1 MKFFL
6 INIITLLL
14 FLSITITPQEENRL
28 ELKKIEFKGND
39 HFSSSILKEI
49 ISMKESPGWF
59 WKFLNSFSS
68 FGGEPVYFDSLDV
81 KNDLLLLKNYYHSYG
96 YFKTNINAEYKI
108 NENKTEVELL
118 FYINEGPYSNF
129 RSYEIKGFDEM
140 PEDIKKNVL
149 KKWSINQNTRFSE
162 YAIQTNVDNILYELL
177 NNGYITARF
186 DSTVIFKDTLNNQ
199 ADISIYF
206 SIGKRY
212 IINDIQID
220 KDGPGKN
227 FVDGN
232 MLKEI
237 VGIKKG
243 EIYKIN
249 KVKQSQSRLYKTGLF
264 SRVLISPELD
274 DTVGSYVPL
283 KVYGTIGKMNELTPE
298 ILMNNQQNA
307 FNFGLGGTYIRKNF
321 FGSARKLTTGVSF
334 LIQDLFKSDLNNFL
348 KTLSLADTTIFGLFD
363 AKIRIEQPYMF
374 QRPILGSFETYYQIN
389 KNSISGRKNYG
400 GKVGLEFEMPPYTFI
415 NYILTYYNFEVTD
428 EKYIRGINEFNI
440 HTLSSV
446 IGIDLRSFQTND
458 PIFPTDGHNISL
470 LIEESNSVPY
480 LFSKTFNYQFDE
492 TLFYKIL
499 ASFAYYNGIGKRN
512 WTTLNWKVKVGYLN
526 NYRGSIVNIP
536 SQRKF
541 FAGGS
546 NSIRGWHA
554 RELIP
559 YRKVIISERSTEPLL
574 VDVGSFLLESSF
586 EMRKKFLK
594 EAGFVTFIDLGNVW
608 PGYQKF
614 RFDEVAIAAGFGLR
628 YYTTF
633 APFRLDFGF
642 KIYDP
647 YDTTPFWN
655 RKFFDVMEF
664 HFGIGEAF

>member
-1 MKFFL
+1 MKYFL
-6 INIITLLL
+6 LNIITLLL
-14 FLSITITPQEENRL
+14 LCSIVIFSQDDVRL
-28 ELKKIEFKGND
+28 ELKKIEFKGNER
-39 HFSSSILKEI
+39 FSSAILKEI

-68 FGGEPVYFDSLDV
+68 FGGEAVYFDSLDIQ
-81 KNDLLLLKNYYHSYG
+81 NDLLLLKNYYHSYG
-96 YFKTNINAEYKI
+96 YFKTEINAEFKI
-108 NENKTEVELL
+108 NKDDKEVELI
-118 FYINEGPYSNF
+118 YNINEGPYAVFNK
-129 RSYEIKGFDEM
+129 YEIMGLEEM
-140 PEDIKKNVL
+140 PEDVKKNVL
-149 KKWSINQNTRFSE
+149 KKWSIKNGTRFSE
-162 YAIQTNVDNILYELL
+162 YAIQTNIDDILYEML

-186 DSTVIFKDTLNNQ
+186 DSTVIFKDTINNQ

-206 SIGKRY
+206 TTGKRY
-212 IINDIQID
+212 IINDIQIE
-220 KDGPGKN
+220 KDGPGKDY
-227 FVDGN
+227 VEDDL
-232 MLKEI
+232 LKDI
-237 VGIKKG
+237 VGIKHG
-243 EIYKIN
+243 EIYKMN
-249 KVKQSQSRLYKTGLF
+249 KIKQSQSRLYRTGLF
-264 SRVLISPELD
+264 SRVLISPEIQ
-274 DTVGSYVPL
+274 DTVGNYVPL
-283 KVYGTIGKMNELTPE
+283 KVSGTIGKMNELTPE
-298 ILMNNQQNA
+298 ILMNNQQNT

-321 FGSARKLTTGVSF
+321 LGSARKLTTGVSF
-334 LIQDLFKSDLNNFL
+334 LVQDFFKSDLSNFL
-348 KTLSLADTTIFGLFD
+348 KTLSLSDTTIFGLFD
-363 AKIRIEQPYMF
+363 SKIRIEQPYMF

-389 KNSISGRKNYG
+389 KSSISGRKIYG
-400 GKVGLEFEMPPYTFI
+400 GKVGLEFEMPPYTFV
-415 NYILTYYNFEVTD
+415 NYIFTSYNFEVTD

-470 LIEESNSVPY
+470 LVEESNLVPY
-480 LFSKTFNYQFDE
+480 LISKTFNYEFDE
-492 TLFYKIL
+492 TLFYRIL
-499 ASFAYYNGIGKRN
+499 TSFAYYNGIGKRN

-526 NYRGSIVNIP
+526 NFRGSVINIP

-574 VDVGSFLLESSF
+574 IDVGSFLLESSF
-586 EMRKKFLK
+586 EMRKKFLD
-594 EAGFVTFIDLGNVW
+594 EMGFVTFVDFGNVW

-614 RFDEVAIAAGFGLR
+614 RFDEIAIAAGFGFR

-642 KIYDP
+642 KMYDP